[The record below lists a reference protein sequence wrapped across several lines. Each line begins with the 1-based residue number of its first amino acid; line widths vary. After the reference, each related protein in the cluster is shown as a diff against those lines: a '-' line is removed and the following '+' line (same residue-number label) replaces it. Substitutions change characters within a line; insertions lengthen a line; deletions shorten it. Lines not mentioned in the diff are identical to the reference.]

1 MKRWYDRS
9 AYIPMVGLWLI
20 LYGMQ
25 EAVYST
31 LDRGGLYREMIVV
44 YGFVSLLI
52 IFLVRKPKHWIRK
65 IPFLFIFFCV
75 SGFLLWKNWHRI
87 VEDARILVYYI
98 NQKYQIYT
106 GQELFPS
113 NWCLEG
119 NLGRNVTLA
128 VLCGLLGVFIAWSAI
143 RVHSKVLI
151 TVPVILL
158 YCGALLLG
166 VTPGQFAV
174 LFLMIGMTLEMLWI
188 SEGQRRKSTVKLR
201 GKTEQTHSVK
211 RVFVFVVL
219 LAVTFSL
226 SWFVS
231 ERMSG
236 PVFRD
241 VKQIQ
246 KRQQK
251 FEKELQIM
259 VEKKRKQVQAW
270 FGMDSGGYLSNLP
283 PEHLGK
289 EVFSVTVSKKP
300 ENSMYLRGF
309 VGDIY
314 HGGKWKASQ
323 QIAKSK
329 TRRKK
334 GIWKGKYNDSYYLK
348 YHPGEGDITVKY
360 TNWGKRSKYLYLPYG
375 VNSDFNQISK
385 KEQELCLG
393 ESDDTLELYQEV
405 AEEMPQD
412 FDEISEY
419 LIKDVQS
426 VLWRNAEY
434 SLSLD
439 PLPGNR
445 DYAEFFLFYSQKGYC
460 EHFATA
466 GTLLLRNMNYV
477 ARYVSGYRISPN
489 QFVQNQDGTFTAQVL
504 DSDAHA
510 WSEVWVRD
518 QYWMPQEM
526 TPSDGESEG
535 MENIVDLGEDGS
547 SESEDWEI
555 VTLTDPPAAVP
566 LPEPTETQEPKE
578 TKAPASH
585 TDAVKQKNVPAGHSE
600 IYQGGNHGGGS
611 GTDRQGFQ
619 RWWSGLR
626 FWQRMLVVSAGILLA
641 GIVISILFWWRRK
654 RKQRKR
660 MAHLRTNNRRHYIR
674 VRLSIFLNR
683 LRHAGLGVRISMPED
698 EWIQE
703 LSEKLQNRPGAAGIE
718 RAAELIRRA
727 AYSREIITEREVDWF
742 DDYCEKIEV
751 WAKNQ
756 KKIKKK

>member
-1 MKRWYDRS
+1 MKRWYDRL
-9 AYIPMVGLWLI
+9 AYIPFVGLWLI

-31 LDRGGLYREMIVV
+31 LDRGGLHREMILV

-52 IFLVRKPKHWIRK
+52 VILVSQSGHWLRKVAFLLI
-65 IPFLFIFFCV
+65 LCCV
-75 SGFLLWKNWHRI
+75 SGFLLWKNWQSLI
-87 VEDARILVYYI
+87 EDVQILLYYI
-98 NQKYQIYT
+98 DQKYQIYT
-106 GQELFPS
+106 GQNLFS
-113 NWCLEG
+113 SDWCKKG
-119 NLGRNVTLA
+119 DLGHNMTLA
-128 VLCGLLGVFIAWSAI
+128 VLCSLLGVYIAWSVI
-143 RVHSKVLI
+143 RIHSKLLTLVPVVLI
-151 TVPVILL
+151 

-166 VTPGQFAV
+166 VTPGQMAV
-174 LFLMIGMTLEMLWI
+174 LFLMIGIALEMLWI
-188 SEGQRRKSTVKLR
+188 SERQRGKSTVKFR
-201 GKTEQTHSVK
+201 GKPEQIHSVK
-211 RVFVFVVL
+211 RACIFVIL
-219 LAVTFSL
+219 LAVVFSI

-231 ERMSG
+231 GRMSAS
-236 PVFRD
+236 VFRD
-241 VKQIQ
+241 VRQIQ

-251 FEKELQIM
+251 FEKELQIV

-283 PEHLGK
+283 PEHLDK
-289 EVFSVTVSKKP
+289 EVFFVTVSKKP

-314 HGGKWKASQ
+314 HRGKWKASK
-323 QIAKSK
+323 QITISK

-334 GIWKGKYNDSYYLK
+334 GIWKGKYNNSRYLK
-348 YHPGEGDITVKY
+348 FNSGKRDITVKY
-360 TNWGKRSKYLYLPYG
+360 TSWGKRSKYLYLPYSEG
-375 VNSDFNQISK
+375 SDFNQISREEK
-385 KEQELCLG
+385 ELCLG

-466 GTLLLRNMNYV
+466 GTLLLRNMNHV
-477 ARYVSGYRISPN
+477 ARYVSGYRISPDR
-489 QFVQNQDGTFTAQVL
+489 FVKNQDGTYSAEVL

-535 MENIVDLGEDGS
+535 SESIVDIEEDDV
-547 SESEDWEI
+547 SESEDWNI
-555 VTLTDPPAAVP
+555 PVRTDPPEAVP
-566 LPEPTETQEPKE
+566 LPDPKETEEPEE

-585 TDAVKQKNVPAGHSE
+585 TEVANQKAASPEHLEVNGN
-600 IYQGGNHGGGS
+600 GNHGSGS
-611 GTDRQGFQ
+611 GKEQQKFQ
-619 RWWSGLR
+619 KWWSGLH
-626 FWQRMLVVSAGILLA
+626 FWQQLLFVSAGFVLA
-641 GIVISILFWWRRK
+641 GVVLAILFLWRKRRK
-654 RKQRKR
+654 QWER
-660 MAHLRTNNRRHYIR
+660 MAHLRAENRRYYIR
-674 VRLSIFLNR
+674 LRLSVFLDR
-683 LRHAGLGVRISMPED
+683 LRHAGIAVRTSMPE
-698 EWIQE
+698 EQWIQK
-703 LSEKLQNRPGAAGIE
+703 LSEKLQNRPGEAGIE
-718 RAAELIRRA
+718 KAAELIRRA
-727 AYSREIITEREVDWF
+727 AYSREIITDREVDWF

-751 WAKNQ
+751 WAKKQ